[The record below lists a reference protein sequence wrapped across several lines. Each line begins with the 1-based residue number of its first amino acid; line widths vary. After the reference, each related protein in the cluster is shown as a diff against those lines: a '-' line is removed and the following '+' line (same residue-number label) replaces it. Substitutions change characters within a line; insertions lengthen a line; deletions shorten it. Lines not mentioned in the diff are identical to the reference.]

1 MDYEVAE
8 AVEKLLLITKIENQE
23 DEDNINRAILAMRQN
38 IPLLYNIE

>member
-1 MDYEVAE
+1 MDYEVAA
-8 AVEKLLLITKIENQE
+8 AVEKLLLITKIDNQE